1 MIPYGLHTEGQQDF
15 NVIFSWYPSLRKVKL
30 PAYKA
35 GHQKGN
41 SNLSWGNISPK
52 PPERAIHPR
61 AQHGVFW
68 QNCIKDKNVAD
79 IPEERVPESLGPFQ
93 QGTHNRKKKDIR
105 FMHVLHGC
113 PLV

>member
-1 MIPYGLHTEGQQDF
+1 M
-15 NVIFSWYPSLRKVKL
+15 KL

-61 AQHGVFW
+61 AEHGLFW
-68 QNCIKDKNVAD
+68 QNCIKETKSISYITDLEKELEKRLYD
-79 IPEERVPESLGPFQ
+79 LEEAR
-93 QGTHNRKKKDIR
+93 RKKLIKIGLIDKIFR
-105 FMHVLHGC
+105 IS
-113 PLV
+113 